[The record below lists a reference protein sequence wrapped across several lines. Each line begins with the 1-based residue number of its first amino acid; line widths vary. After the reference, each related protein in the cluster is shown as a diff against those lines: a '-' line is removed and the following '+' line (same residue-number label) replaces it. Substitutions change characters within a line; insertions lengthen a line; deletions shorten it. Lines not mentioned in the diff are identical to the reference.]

1 MSYLLGFNLNSD
13 HSTIRRL
20 CLYDAENGLK
30 YENFSGKVEWL
41 KLSLRKFYS
50 FRDMTFIIN
59 RNEFD
64 KLTSIIKN
72 KKIINKPYKQ
82 FLIENGM
89 EEHCI

>member
-20 CLYDAENGLK
+20 CLYDVENGLK
-30 YENFSGKVEWL
+30 YENISGKVEWL

-89 EEHCI
+89 E

>member
-20 CLYDAENGLK
+20 CLYDVENGLK